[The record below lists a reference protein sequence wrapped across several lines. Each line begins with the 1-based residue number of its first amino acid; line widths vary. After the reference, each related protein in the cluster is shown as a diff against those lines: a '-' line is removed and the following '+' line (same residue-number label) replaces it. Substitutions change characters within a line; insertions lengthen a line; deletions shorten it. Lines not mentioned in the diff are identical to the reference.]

1 MLAFLCKIVMLTTYV
16 TKNKKQKTRI
26 YTSAN
31 LYEPSVTLYI
41 LKIRLYTS
49 KIDKNAEKTSE
60 GTS

>member
-1 MLAFLCKIVMLTTYV
+1 MLTTYV

-31 LYEPSVTLYI
+31 LYESSVTLYM